1 MDIGSIM
8 GAHWA
13 LFGLMMAFGIGYNAL
28 IAWLEWRG
36 WLEGFVSLAVAGGVG
51 VTLLLVGF
59 IEARAALLV
68 LVSFGFTGIPMIIGS
83 IVRYMERREKEQ
95 ERTRGDKGKGLAE

>member
-8 GAHWA
+8 GANWA

-36 WLEGFVSLAVAGGVG
+36 WMEGFVSLAVAGGVG
-51 VTLLLVGF
+51 ITLLLVGF
-59 IEARAALLV
+59 IDAEAAFLV
-68 LVSFGFTGIPMIIGS
+68 LLAFGFTGIPMIIGS
-83 IVRYMERREKEQ
+83 IVRYMQRREHEQ
-95 ERTRGDKGKGLAE
+95 EGAR